1 MKQIIFIKDYSV
13 LTTSGATKHYPA
25 SNMIINCPDD
35 EKAQEVIDR
44 GFAVAVDMGV
54 E

>member
-1 MKQIIFIKDYSV
+1 MKPIKFIKDYSV
-13 LTTSGATKHYPA
+13 RATSGATKHYPA
-25 SNMIINCPDD
+25 SNMVINCPND

>member
-1 MKQIIFIKDYSV
+1 MKPIKFIKDYSV
-13 LTTSGATKHYPA
+13 LTTGGIKKHYPA
-25 SNMIINCPDD
+25 SNMVINCPND

-44 GFAVAVDMGV
+44 GFAVAVEV

>member
-1 MKQIIFIKDYSV
+1 MKLIKFIKDYSV
-13 LTTSGATKHYPA
+13 LTTSGKTKHYPA
-25 SNMIINCPDD
+25 SDVVINCPDD

-44 GFAVAVDMGV
+44 GFAVAV